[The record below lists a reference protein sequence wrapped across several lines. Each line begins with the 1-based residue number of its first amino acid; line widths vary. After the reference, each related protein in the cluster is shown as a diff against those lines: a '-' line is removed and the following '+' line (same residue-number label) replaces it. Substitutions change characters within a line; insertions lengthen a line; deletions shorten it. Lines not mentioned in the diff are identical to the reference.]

1 MRFLILELKLQGT
14 QMNFMYMK
22 LYSVLS
28 TNCVNT
34 LNHIVD
40 SLLCDIIPII
50 KDLNKIPEFNSNSRE
65 MRNRPNY
72 ESKLK

>member
-1 MRFLILELKLQGT
+1 
-14 QMNFMYMK
+14 MNFMYMK

-34 LNHIVD
+34 LNHIVE
-40 SLLCDIIPII
+40 SLLSDIIPII
-50 KDLNKIPEFNSNSRE
+50 KDLSKIPEFNSKNRE
-65 MRNRPNY
+65 MRDRPNN